1 MKQYGVRDAVNSQV
15 QLPVM
20 TAQQLQW
27 LAAESQ
33 FEPIRGTSDQAGSS
47 HWSSYLAG
55 ESEDTTQDEEQ
66 EDDGLVM
73 YE

>member
-1 MKQYGVRDAVNSQV
+1 VQKFSLAKLGDPSTYGIENSFLVIMKQYGVRDAVNSQD

-33 FEPIRGTSDQAGSS
+33 FEPIRGTS
-47 HWSSYLAG
+47 
-55 ESEDTTQDEEQ
+55 
-66 EDDGLVM
+66 
-73 YE
+73 